1 MEKKFK
7 ALSKQ
12 DVKDVIN
19 GKRNASRVPV
29 LLHFWTT
36 PSVFEEKEPQ
46 VREICDAYEQ
56 DAQVIPIETPAV
68 FADKNSESS
77 YSWLYYDENALP
89 KEARSQALDKQINI
103 PEFEDIDQIIEHFPS
118 PYDKAAFS
126 KNIPVPDGRY
136 RLFSWWYCFFE
147 RHWSLRGM
155 ENALTDFY
163 LYPDEVHKLYR
174 ALTDFYKGYIERAAK
189 NGADGIF
196 TSDDI
201 GTQTGPFF
209 SVEIFREFFKPYYKE
224 LIECAHSHNMHF
236 WLHTCGNILDFMD
249 DFAEIGLDVIHPIQ
263 KYTMDEKEAAKK
275 IDGRICIWAGFDV
288 QQTIPY
294 KTADDVKKEVRFMM
308 DTYFRDNGKFMITAG
323 NGITP
328 DCPIDSLNALYSECY
343 EYGAQK
349 CSEDK

>member
-1 MEKKFK
+1 MENKFK
-7 ALSKQ
+7 ALKRQ
-12 DVKDVIN
+12 DVIDVIE
-19 GKRNASRVPV
+19 GRKNAERVPV

-36 PSVFEEKEPQ
+36 PSVFGEKESL
-46 VREICDAYEQ
+46 VREIYDSYEQ
-56 DAQVIPIETPAV
+56 DAQVIGINTPEV
-68 FADKNSESS
+68 FSSPNSSDN
-77 YSWLYYDENALP
+77 YSWLYYDESALSA
-89 KEARSQALDKQINI
+89 EDRSEALDKQINI
-103 PEFEDIDQIIEHFPS
+103 PEFEDIDEIIKHFPS
-118 PYDKAAFS
+118 PYNKAAFPS
-126 KNIPVPDGRY
+126 DIPQKNDKY

-174 ALTDFYKGYIERAAK
+174 ALTDFYKGFIERAAE

-209 SVEIFREFFKPYYKE
+209 SKEIFREFFKPYYKE
-224 LIECAHSHNMHF
+224 LIDCAHSHNMHF
-236 WLHTCGNILDFMD
+236 WLHTCGNILEFLD

-263 KYTMDEKEAAKK
+263 KYTMDEKEAAEK

-294 KTADDVKKEVRFMM
+294 KTPEDVKNEVHFMM
-308 DTYFRDNGKFMITAG
+308 DTYFRNDGKFMITAG
-323 NGITP
+323 NGITA
-328 DCPIDSLNALYSECY
+328 DCPIDSLKALYDTCY
-343 EYGAQK
+343 EYGSEK
-349 CSEDK
+349 CKK